1 MNAATRARLAL
12 LQGAFAALALP
23 AAAQVVPAEPFG
35 GRPFGSDAVRE
46 PAPAPQPVVP
56 VLPGG
61 VMVQPGAVLVQ
72 PVPVQVPQQLPQ
84 QLPQQVPQQAAPQV
98 LPQQAVP
105 QQGVPQAPA
114 MQAPTPA
121 MQAPTPAMQAP
132 PSTARQAAP
141 RPPPPPQAPTSTAA
155 PGARSAMTPPFQDTP
170 GTQRGPAPAAAP
182 PPPVQGLPPD
192 APPLVVSG
200 AVWSAD
206 PRQRRLLVNGVPLAE
221 GADAGGGVV
230 VREIGPERAVLEFRG
245 QRHAVAW

>member
-1 MNAATRARLAL
+1 MNAATRTRLAL

-46 PAPAPQPVVP
+46 PAPAPPPVIP
-56 VLPGG
+56 VMPGG

-72 PVPVQVPQQLPQ
+72 PVPVPQQIPQ
-84 QLPQQVPQQAAPQV
+84 QMPQQAVPQV
-98 LPQQAVP
+98 LPQQA
-105 QQGVPQAPA
+105 QPQAPA

-121 MQAPTPAMQAP
+121 MQDPRSAMQAP

-141 RPPPPPQAPTSTAA
+141 RPAPPPPQAPTSTAA
-155 PGARSAMTPPFQDTP
+155 PGARSAMTPPFQGTP
-170 GTQRGPAPAAAP
+170 GTQRGPAPVAAP